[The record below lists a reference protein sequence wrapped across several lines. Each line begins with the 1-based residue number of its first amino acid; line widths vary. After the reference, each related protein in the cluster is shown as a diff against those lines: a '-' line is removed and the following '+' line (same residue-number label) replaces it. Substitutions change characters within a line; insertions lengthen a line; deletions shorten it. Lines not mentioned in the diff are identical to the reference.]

1 MMTKRITAVADNQ
14 PWNKKSD
21 IGFFRGSR
29 TSQERDQ
36 LILLSR
42 KSPHLVDAKFTKN
55 QVFYLQSIWR
65 KTSMDYLFKNYFQS
79 ALFFQSWRSNV
90 DTLGVEPAEEV
101 KLEDHCG
108 YRYLFNFRGVA
119 ASFRFKHL
127 FLCNS
132 TGKWYFH
139 F

>member
-1 MMTKRITAVADNQ
+1 MTKRITTVADNQ

-29 TSQERDQ
+29 TSQDRDQ

-55 QVFYLQSIWR
+55 QVFLQSIYASWNN
-65 KTSMDYLFKNYFQS
+65 SMDYLLEKHFFQS
-79 ALFFQSWRSNV
+79 SFFFQSWRSNA

-132 TGKWYFH
+132 TGK
-139 F
+139 